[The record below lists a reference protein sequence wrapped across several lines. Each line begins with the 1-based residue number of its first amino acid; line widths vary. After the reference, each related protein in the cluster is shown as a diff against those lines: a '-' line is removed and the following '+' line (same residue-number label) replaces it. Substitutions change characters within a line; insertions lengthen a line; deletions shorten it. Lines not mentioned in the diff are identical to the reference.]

1 MAYRDFETEEAK
13 QHKDE
18 LIEKGFTLSENA
30 EDYVF
35 TAAPEAVQGSGVEDA
50 LAAVKGFVDAVKP
63 ASEPPPEMYPLSDKW
78 PGERFTR
85 PVMHSYKVAEKEALI
100 SCIHIHIQETEK
112 GSGDIKTATVNYSSC
127 KPPEETHKRLL
138 ELKNQLTSIA
148 STEPQKAATASPASD
163 DTHLQEI
170 KRTAIE
176 AATAAYR
183 ARYSPPTVDRVY
195 WSYHV
200 KDDPMPPE
208 EERYWY
214 SAGEAL
220 TQIGTAIGVIA
231 GEDTRLK
238 DELTA
243 KILDIYS
250 DLEKEYIEQR
260 DSATGALY
268 RGL

>member
-78 PGERFTR
+78 PEKAFTR
-85 PVMHSYKVAEKEALI
+85 PVMHSYKMAEKESLI
-100 SCIHIHIQETEK
+100 SCIHIHIHNAE
-112 GSGDIKTATVNYSSC
+112 KTATVEYTSC

-138 ELKNQLTSIA
+138 ELKNQLTEIERA
-148 STEPQKAATASPASD
+148 TEPQKAATAPPASD
-163 DTHLQEI
+163 GTLLQEI
-170 KRTAIE
+170 KRKALE
-176 AATAAYR
+176 AAVEAYR
-183 ARYSPPTVDRVY
+183 AKYSPPIVDRLY

-200 KDDPMPPE
+200 KGDPVPPA
-208 EERYWY
+208 EERYWL

-220 TQIGTAIGVIA
+220 TNLGTTISVIA
-231 GEDTRLK
+231 GEDTELK
-238 DELTA
+238 DELNA
-243 KILDIYS
+243 KILKLYS
-250 DLEKEYIEQR
+250 DLETEYKEIREA
-260 DSATGALY
+260 ATGALLSN
-268 RGL
+268 RDI